1 VSAPTREQPA
11 PGLVVYQPR
20 RGFRYAMDPFLLS
33 AWSLEGGRPR
43 TVVDIGTGS
52 GIMALL
58 LARLGVAVQG
68 FDVRPEWIELA
79 SRSARES
86 GLDVSF
92 TCVDVRTLPPSN
104 PPADLAVINPP
115 YLRSGQGRPS
125 PDPWKAAARTE
136 LNGGLEELLRAGALL
151 AERLCLVLRADR
163 GDEAE
168 LALAAVGLHP
178 RRRCDIDTSLVLL
191 EGRPEPGA
199 LRRERV
205 CMRNPDGAWAPRVRG
220 WYASLGARL
229 S

>member
-1 VSAPTREQPA
+1 MDLTREQPA

-33 AWSLEGGRPR
+33 AWSLEGGHPR
-43 TVVDIGTGS
+43 GVVDLGTGS

-58 LARLGVAVQG
+58 LARLGVVASG

-79 SRSARES
+79 TRSARES
-86 GLDVSF
+86 GLQVSF
-92 TCVDVRTLPPSN
+92 ACADVRTLPPAAE
-104 PPADLAVINPP
+104 PVDLALINPP
-115 YLRSGQGRPS
+115 YLRAGQGHPS

-136 LNGGLEELLRAGALL
+136 LNGGLEALLRAGAGQ
-151 AERLCLVLRADR
+151 AARLCLVLRADR

-168 LALAAVGLHP
+168 QALAAAGLHP
-178 RRRCDIDTSLVLL
+178 RRRCDIDRSLVLL
-191 EGRPEPGA
+191 EGRHERGPLA
-199 LRRERV
+199 HERV
-205 CMRNPDGAWAPRVRG
+205 VMRDVDWSWSARVRG